1 MTARNDELQIEAV
14 AAALDKLSEKLDTI
28 LADGHRSRSP
38 RRKEAPESVLQ
49 MGRGRDV
56 ESVELQGT
64 LFAVRV
70 PVGRRGEFMPGYLLF
85 PPVANERELEELAQ
99 DVQREF
105 RFATVYQPRAEH
117 RNGYDR
123 NYSRERRWR

>member
-1 MTARNDELQIEAV
+1 MTTHKDDRIDAV
-14 AAALDKLSEKLDTI
+14 AEALESLTERLDLI
-28 LADGHRSRSP
+28 LGADRSRGTVTRDQSAP
-38 RRKEAPESVLQ
+38 RSVLQ
-49 MGRGRDV
+49 MKRDRNV
-56 ESVELQGT
+56 SPVELQGT

-85 PPVANERELEELAQ
+85 PPVANERALEELAQ

-105 RFATVYQPRAEH
+105 KFATVYQPRAEH